1 MGSTREE
8 ALSAYKKAL
17 EAFSAKKSV
26 LKTTVP
32 GRGDDDDVQ
41 FMRKSKRKLAASSTP
56 SFSKKKM
63 KSSGLAPKTSP
74 SSQDDQTKVLTNLN
88 TKVLTREKEIR
99 ALQFKVNNQEDA
111 GVLAAS
117 ENVALRG
124 QLEELREELFG
135 MKHAEETFDAEKAM
149 VVNGAKV
156 VARWD
161 QQTDKWNPAVE
172 FERYKEVKTSEAQ
185 LQGLSPPSFDD

>member
-41 FMRKSKRKLAASSTP
+41 FRRKSKRKLAASSTP

-88 TKVLTREKEIR
+88 TKVLAREKEIR
-99 ALQFKVNNQEDA
+99 AL
-111 GVLAAS
+111 
-117 ENVALRG
+117 
-124 QLEELREELFG
+124 
-135 MKHAEETFDAEKAM
+135 
-149 VVNGAKV
+149 
-156 VARWD
+156 
-161 QQTDKWNPAVE
+161 
-172 FERYKEVKTSEAQ
+172 
-185 LQGLSPPSFDD
+185 

>member
-41 FMRKSKRKLAASSTP
+41 FMRSSKRKLAASSTP
-56 SFSKKKM
+56 SSSKKKM

-88 TKVLTREKEIR
+88 TKVLAREKEIR
-99 ALQFKVNNQEDA
+99 AL
-111 GVLAAS
+111 
-117 ENVALRG
+117 
-124 QLEELREELFG
+124 
-135 MKHAEETFDAEKAM
+135 
-149 VVNGAKV
+149 
-156 VARWD
+156 
-161 QQTDKWNPAVE
+161 
-172 FERYKEVKTSEAQ
+172 
-185 LQGLSPPSFDD
+185 